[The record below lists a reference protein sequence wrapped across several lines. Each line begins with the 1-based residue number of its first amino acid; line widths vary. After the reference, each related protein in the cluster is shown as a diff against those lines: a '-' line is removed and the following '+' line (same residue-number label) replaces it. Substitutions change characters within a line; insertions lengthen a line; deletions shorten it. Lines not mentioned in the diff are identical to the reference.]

1 MIMKTKYIFLFAAA
15 FIAAS
20 CAKEI
25 VPNEENPTVEPVLV
39 PMEFTASVDTKAFL
53 LEDGRTV
60 NWNDNESICLFDNLG
75 GDQQF
80 AAATGGASA
89 YFSGNVTEGS
99 TEFYAL
105 YPYRAAAEF
114 DAATKTVTSKLF
126 PDQAAAVGSY
136 AMGDGGAVMVAKADG
151 NTLSFKNMTSHI
163 KFTLAEDMT
172 DVVSITLIG
181 NKSEALCGLY
191 TVDFSGETPV
201 VKVTKPETYVTLR
214 NKGEGITPLAPGDYY
229 FTVFPVEFTEGFT
242 VILSKKDGSQVAKKT
257 SNSITSLNKRNQILP
272 MKPLAST
279 DYSEHMNYFIK
290 YNDKFDVTIGG
301 YTFNKTTHPGAI
313 LVNDTKENCNI
324 GKDGVYFVSSDATK
338 TAIDYNACTKLMIIG
353 ADAAVRVPFAYGKIL
368 QPQNSADGY
377 IIMSSLDITTD
388 KARLLEQNK
397 QTLNSFNAIVFSN
410 CKISSVG
417 AALVRFTNMPVS
429 LDRFVLEECD
439 YMISGTSANSHVYNT
454 NAQSGSINN
463 FIVRNNVF
471 HSLVTGTLNDFK
483 IVNGLNSTGIAIKD
497 MTIEQNTL
505 VGALAK
511 GTGYVNVAELT
522 GNSIIRDNFYVG
534 SHNAATSTP
543 IINAVTFAETFI
555 CTIQNNFFF
564 VEGATKGL
572 QYGPETLKA
581 MAKAETEAGIEN
593 SAKKYKVGNPRPLTF
608 NPLSDTW
615 NPSVGLFGYK
625 AGLQYYDS
633 IGDKEPKDDVPVSS
647 GAQRQAPAAPSDTP
661 AVNYVSINLG
671 TI

>member
-1 MIMKTKYIFLFAAA
+1 MKTRNLILFAAA
-15 FIAAS
+15 MVAAS

-25 VPNEENPTVEPVLV
+25 VPVEDNPTVEPVLV
-39 PMEFTASVDTKAFL
+39 PMEFTASVETKAFL

-80 AAATGGASA
+80 TAATGGASA

-105 YPYRAAAEF
+105 YPYREAAEF
-114 DAATKTVTSKLF
+114 AAATKTVTSKLF

-172 DVVSITLIG
+172 DVISITLMG
-181 NKSEALCGLY
+181 NRSETLCGLY

-214 NKGEGITPLAPGDYY
+214 NKGEEITPLAPGDYY

-257 SNSITSLNKRNQILP
+257 SNSITSLNNRNQILP

-279 DYSEHMNYFIK
+279 DYSEHMNYFVK

-313 LVNDTKENCNI
+313 LVNDTKGNGNI
-324 GKDGVYFVSSDATK
+324 SKDGIFFVSPDATQ
-338 TAIDYNACTKLMIIG
+338 TAIGYDACTKLMIVG
-353 ADAAVRVPFAYGKIL
+353 ADASQRVPIEQNSKL
-368 QPQNSADGY
+368 QPTVSTDGY
-377 IIMSSLDITTD
+377 LIFASLDISTTINRIVELP
-388 KARLLEQNK
+388 KAQNVSAMDAIAFYNCRV
-397 QTLNSFNAIVFSN
+397 NSITE
-410 CKISSVG
+410 
-417 AALVRFTNMPVS
+417 ALVRFTNAPVALNS
-429 LDRFVLEECD
+429 FIIEGCD
-439 YMISGTSANSHVYNT
+439 FLIQASGNAQIYNT
-454 NAQSGSINN
+454 NSAISSVNS
-463 FIVRNNVF
+463 FIVKNNVF
-471 HSLVTGTLNDFK
+471 HASTSGTVTNFK
-483 IVNGLNSTGIAIKD
+483 LVNGLNSTGITIKD
-497 MTIEQNTL
+497 LTIQQNTL
-505 VGALAK
+505 VNTVTK
-511 GTGYVNVAELT
+511 NTGYVYVSELT
-522 GNSIIRDNFYVG
+522 GNSIVSDNIYVE
-534 SHNAATSTP
+534 SHNATTSTP
-543 IINAVTFAETFI
+543 IINVATFAETFT

-564 VEGATKGL
+564 VTDATKGL
-572 QYGPETLKA
+572 QYGPESLKA
-581 MAKAETEAGIEN
+581 MARAETDAGIEN
-593 SAKKYKVGNPRPLTF
+593 NAKKYKVGNPRPLTF
-608 NPLSDTW
+608 YPLSETW
-615 NPSVGLFGYK
+615 DPSLGKFGYK
-625 AGLQYYDS
+625 SGLQFYNS
-633 IGDKEPKDDVPVSS
+633 IGATEPEDNVPASS
-647 GAQRQAPAAPSDTP
+647 GAQRPSPAAPSDV
-661 AVNYVSINLG
+661 AAANYVSINLG